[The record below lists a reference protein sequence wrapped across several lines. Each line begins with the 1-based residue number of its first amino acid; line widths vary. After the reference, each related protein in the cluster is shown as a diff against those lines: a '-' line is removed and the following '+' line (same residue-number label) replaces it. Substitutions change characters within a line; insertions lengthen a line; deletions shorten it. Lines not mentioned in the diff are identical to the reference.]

1 MAPTLQRIKETRV
14 RTATKRAPFTNLFAA
29 FAPAN
34 DDNTWRGSHLNAP
47 SGVRN
52 RADTASRCPASP
64 SDGGGLGRGSPG
76 CDSQHPPHTTCS
88 GHRR

>member
-14 RTATKRAPFTNLFAA
+14 STATKRAPFTNLFAA

-47 SGVRN
+47 QWGQK
-52 RADTASRCPASP
+52 SRRYCQSLPCITKRW
-64 SDGGGLGRGSPG
+64 RGPG
-76 CDSQHPPHTTCS
+76 AWKS
-88 GHRR
+88 RV